1 MIDAGDALERRGV
14 HEHLHPSGSASAT
27 GLISLRVALARA
39 KSEADE
45 PASCPPR
52 RGIAE
57 SVAQVLALCRS
68 QNQSTTSARAHTR
81 NAQALAL
88 STRSSGVHL
97 ANFVEVPTRS
107 RSSTWKDFFRFVIFS
122 VIFAITRGLPGTC
135 GVAPATKLRRDAH
148 ATQAVYGPV
157 YFAVGD
163 GPCVRRSQVARAFVV

>member
-27 GLISLRVALARA
+27 GLIIPPSRILARA

-57 SVAQVLALCRS
+57 SVAQVLTLCRS
-68 QNQSTTSARAHTR
+68 QNRSTTSARA
-81 NAQALAL
+81 NAQARAL

-148 ATQAVYGPV
+148 VTQAVYGPV

-163 GPCVRRSQVARAFVV
+163 DPCVRRSQVARAFVV